1 MGNTVTLRISFEKL
15 LEPKYVLIEGL
26 GKWDYSYSDHTRTRH
41 THQTQCPNEVLRP
54 LRQHSNWKTKEREM
68 LWVTA
73 GYITF
78 WLLKRRQ
85 MSSILSREERFP
97 TRTCEMKAGEA
108 NGELRNRRREQHELT
123 LGEETPEHVWAPPQL
138 NTLTHDKAMASTA
151 SARFYFP
158 NCKGFLYK
166 ESCKITK
173 SLSVL
178 KTRSPIKQK

>member
-1 MGNTVTLRISFEKL
+1 MRLQLLRS
-15 LEPKYVLIEGL
+15 
-26 GKWDYSYSDHTRTRH
+26 H
-41 THQTQCPNEVLRP
+41 THTTHTPNAVSKWSPSPTQAALQLKNQRKGDAM
-54 LRQHSNWKTKEREM
+54 SNSRIYNILIIKEKADVKHPVQRGTIPM
-68 LWVTA
+68 
-73 GYITF
+73 
-78 WLLKRRQ
+78 
-85 MSSILSREERFP
+85 
-97 TRTCEMKAGEA
+97 RTCGMKPGEA
-108 NGELRNRRREQHELT
+108 NGELRNRRQEQHELT
-123 LGEETPEHVWAPPQL
+123 LGEETLEHVWAPPQL